1 MATIQAPAPVTTRA
15 RRRTPRS
22 VVTGRVLTGFV
33 SAFLAFDAISHIT
46 QPQVVKDAVAANV
59 QIQAGF
65 FDGIM
70 LPVYT
75 AVLVW
80 GGLWLRDAEVRAV
93 VPFRR

>member
-1 MATIQAPAPVTTRA
+1 
-15 RRRTPRS
+15 
-22 VVTGRVLTGFV
+22 
-33 SAFLAFDAISHIT
+33 
-46 QPQVVKDAVAANV
+46 V

-75 AVLVW
+75 AALVW